1 MATRRTASLPRRTIS
16 ARWLSRAS
24 STTCEHGG
32 AAGRPRTRWHR
43 PAPLTETMLF
53 RVART
58 VLQAEQRQYFVVDP
72 PTDLPLPG
80 MLQGRDHWEGIL
92 EDQTTQRERNARLP
106 AIAGQVLAAPV
117 SGLAGAVGNVA
128 TELGGVR
135 TELAALPERV
145 LMGLAGHFAATTPTS
160 GTADSPA
167 AEPSSITRPSPVVT
181 PAGPGLEA
189 REKIAGVLHNF
200 DVAMSAA
207 VTRNE
212 LAEIKK
218 GHQGGKRALVFNQ
231 ERLWKMWKES
241 GMELDD
247 FLAQEK
253 FANLKT
259 VNAFYNVDRQK
270 RSKKEEQG
278 E

>member
-1 MATRRTASLPRRTIS
+1 MTRATRRTASPPRRTIS
-16 ARWLSRAS
+16 ARWSSRAS

-32 AAGRPRTRWHR
+32 AAGRSRTRRHR

-58 VLQAEQRQYFVVDP
+58 VLQAVQRQYFVADP
-72 PTDLPLPG
+72 TTDLPLPG
-80 MLQGRDHWEGIL
+80 MLQVRDHWEGI

-145 LMGLAGHFAATTPTS
+145 VMGLAGHFAATTPTS

-167 AEPSSITRPSPVVT
+167 AKPSSMQHEIALQSLGKLSRMYRHTSVVVYNETRKVPHRRFRRHEFLSSVGYERQHID
-181 PAGPGLEA
+181 A
-189 REKIAGVLHNF
+189 LH
-200 DVAMSAA
+200 
-207 VTRNE
+207 
-212 LAEIKK
+212 
-218 GHQGGKRALVFNQ
+218 
-231 ERLWKMWKES
+231 
-241 GMELDD
+241 
-247 FLAQEK
+247 
-253 FANLKT
+253 
-259 VNAFYNVDRQK
+259 
-270 RSKKEEQG
+270 
-278 E
+278 